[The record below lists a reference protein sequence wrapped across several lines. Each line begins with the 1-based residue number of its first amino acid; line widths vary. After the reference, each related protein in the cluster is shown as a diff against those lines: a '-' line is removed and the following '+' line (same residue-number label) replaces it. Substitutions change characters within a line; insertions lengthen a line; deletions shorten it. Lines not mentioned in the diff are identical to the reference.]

1 MKNIKTK
8 YIVLIMLMAAAG
20 ISVNSAGKEKK
31 EAGSPVIFDDKFY
44 SEMLGIDPIKRDL
57 FLDKILNKI
66 VTGRGFVESVTSRR
80 RYDRNFRITI
90 RNKEKNHNVL
100 FYIFS
105 DNDQYVSILNKD
117 DPFEFKGQFIIYTP
131 VNSRRD
137 LYIFDIILEDG
148 AIVVE

>member
-1 MKNIKTK
+1 MKNINKK
-8 YIVLIMLMAAAG
+8 YILLIILLAG
-20 ISVNSAGKEKK
+20 LSLRVFSADKK
-31 EAGSPVIFDDKFY
+31 HTLPPVILDDKFY
-44 SEMLGIDPIKRDL
+44 SEMQGVDPIKRDL

-66 VTGRGFVESVTSRR
+66 VQGRGYVESVSSHR
-80 RYDRNFRITI
+80 RYDRNFRIVV
-90 RNKEKNHNVL
+90 RNKEKDHNVL

-131 VNSRRD
+131 VTSKRD

-148 AIVVE
+148 AVVVE

>member
-1 MKNIKTK
+1 MKNINKK
-8 YIVLIMLMAAAG
+8 YILMIIILTALS
-20 ISVNSAGKEKK
+20 IRVFSADKK
-31 EAGSPVIFDDKFY
+31 QAVPPVILDDKFY
-44 SEMLGIDPIKRDL
+44 SDMQGVDPIKRDL

-66 VTGRGFVESVTSRR
+66 VQGRGYVESVSSHR
-80 RYDRNFRITI
+80 RYDRNFRIAV

-105 DNDQYVSILNKD
+105 NNDQYVSILNKD

-131 VNSRRD
+131 VTSKRD